1 MVGSRLQGKLSPTFA
16 KKKGQEDISLSP
28 KALVVPMLLFKINE
42 NLGHCSHSVI
52 CETQIPRLYV
62 ISPKLTLI
70 YKMAQ
75 VSPDWPKWPLIKS
88 LAVFN
93 MLTCEVF
100 QLLKDCDWA
109 DLYLVWFASEGAFVH
124 FQIIGLHYLSILRC
138 SITWALSRCTRC
150 TRILKCHV
158 SCLQFASHDQMFQRE
173 LIGLLSLSCRMWKW
187 ICNMLHRIFHKNQSD
202 FFTVTA
208 LCIEKT

>member
-1 MVGSRLQGKLSPTFA
+1 
-16 KKKGQEDISLSP
+16 
-28 KALVVPMLLFKINE
+28 
-42 NLGHCSHSVI
+42 
-52 CETQIPRLYV
+52 
-62 ISPKLTLI
+62 
-70 YKMAQ
+70 MAQ

-187 ICNMLHRIFHKNQSD
+187 ICNMLHRIFQNQSD

-208 LCIEKT
+208 LCIEKTESNLITSPSAGSRSPYFTWKLSS